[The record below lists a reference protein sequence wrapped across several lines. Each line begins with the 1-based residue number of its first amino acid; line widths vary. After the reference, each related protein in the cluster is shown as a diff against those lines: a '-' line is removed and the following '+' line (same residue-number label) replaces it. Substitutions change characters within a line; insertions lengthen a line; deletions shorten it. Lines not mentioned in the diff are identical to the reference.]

1 MDDLTR
7 LILEKTDALDQFREQ
22 MTVFES
28 SLWASIIDIFNQAE
42 KGLVDNM
49 LESDNGKVDSI
60 RECIRMLRRF
70 KQMPDILGEAIRGQE
85 ADVDELEKE
94 RILNNAEEGA
104 FRQGDL

>member
-7 LILEKTDALDQFREQ
+7 LILEKTDALAQFREQ
-22 MTVFES
+22 MEVFKS
-28 SLWASIIDIFNQAE
+28 PLWASIMDIFDQAE
-42 KGLVDNM
+42 KGLINNM

-60 RECIRMLRRF
+60 KECIRMLRRF
-70 KQMPDILGEAIRGQE
+70 KQMPDVLGEAIKGEE

-94 RILNNAEEGA
+94 RIMTEATEEV